1 MNGKMKNLI
10 IIKLNGNQ
18 AKNLSSIRVF
28 LEIFLFITKS
38 AMFFITILHITI
50 VIKQAMTTLFVAM

>member
-10 IIKLNGNQ
+10 IIKLNWNQ

-38 AMFFITILHITI
+38 AMFFIIILHITI

>member
-1 MNGKMKNLI
+1 MNGKNE
-10 IIKLNGNQ
+10 KLKSYKIEWDQ

-38 AMFFITILHITI
+38 AIFFITILQITI
-50 VIKQAMTTLFVAM
+50 VIKQAITTLFVAM